1 MARPIKRTVDYFPH
15 DTHAASSKTMYI
27 LDAKFGNDGYAF
39 WFKLLE
45 LLGSTADHVY
55 DCRNPAEWGFLVAK
69 MRMDEDSVEKILDT
83 LAELDA
89 IDPELWKY
97 RIIWSQNFV
106 DRLAEVYAKRKQ
118 DPPARPNPAQLCAST
133 GVSGPETQPETEL
146 SGQPG
151 PETPQSKGKES
162 KGTTAAASVPGV
174 VSTTEAGSSEPDR
187 NKLAAAEVD
196 GKMSQSCPAAEPAE
210 PSGHGQVLSHMAKRL
225 RMLPTQISG
234 RDLADLQ
241 EDCARHGPRVV
252 IRAVDLAC
260 ESQLEKGRHKRGDPR
275 LGPDIRS
282 YQFCREFINEARELV
297 EEEAAIQRDRE
308 IGARRRAETQA
319 LLNELLAAGGG

>member
-1 MARPIKRTVDYFPH
+1 MARPVKRTVDYFPH

-27 LDAKFGNDGYAF
+27 LDAKFGNNGYAF

-69 MRMDEDSVEKILDT
+69 MRMDEDSVERILDT

-106 DRLAEVYAKRKQ
+106 DRLADVYAKRKQ
-118 DPPARPNPAQLCAST
+118 DPPVRPNPAQLCAT
-133 GVSGPETQPETEL
+133 AGVFGPETRPETEL

-162 KGTTAAASVPGV
+162 KGTTAAASVSGV

-187 NKLAAAEVD
+187 NELAAAEPD
-196 GKMSQSCPAAEPAE
+196 KRMDQSSSRGQAIEH
-210 PSGHGQVLSHMAKRL
+210 SGHGQVLSYMAKRL

-241 EDCARHGPRVV
+241 QDCARHGPDVV
-252 IRAVDLAC
+252 MRAIDLAC
-260 ESQLEKGRHKRGDPR
+260 EAQLRKGKHKRGDPA

-282 YQFCREFINEARELV
+282 YQFCREFLNDAKELV
-297 EEEAAIQRDRE
+297 EEEEAIRRDRE

-319 LLNELLAAGGG
+319 LIDELLAAGGG